1 MTRSGKGENRPRN
14 GSALWLGF
22 LAIVFLFFVLL
33 FGRG

>member
-1 MTRSGKGENRPRN
+1 MTRYKGRPTKKQL
-14 GSALWLGF
+14 ALWLGF